1 MPALPFALSP
11 ILFLAAIFYV
21 TFVSRIVL
29 GPLLP
34 VLESEFGL
42 GHGAAGSLFLG
53 LAVGYAGGLLG
64 SGVISAR
71 LNHRRTITLSSL
83 AVGVTLLYLA
93 GSSSVAGL
101 RVGLTVLG
109 LSAGFYLPSGVATL
123 TDQVSEPHWGK
134 ALAIHEFA
142 PNLAYITAPLLAEA
156 LLRFVSWR
164 GVLAVLGILALL
176 LGILFRVWGLGS
188 AGLGTPPRG
197 DTMWELARDPSLW
210 ILAALFVVGTGTTA
224 GIYLMLPL
232 FLVNEIRLDRELA
245 NTLIGLSRVS
255 GLVIVFFSGW
265 ITDRIGPRRAL
276 GVYLTATG
284 VLTFTLGLLRG
295 PVLTPAL
302 VFLQS
307 MASVGFHPAGFSL
320 VSLLFAPRLR
330 NLALSLVMVLG
341 FLVGVGLLPTGI
353 GYFAEA
359 FSFSAAICIAGL
371 VTLAAVPL
379 LLRVHGTANGGG
391 ARE

>member
-1 MPALPFALSP
+1 
-11 ILFLAAIFYV
+11 
-21 TFVSRIVL
+21 
-29 GPLLP
+29 
-34 VLESEFGL
+34 
-42 GHGAAGSLFLG
+42 
-53 LAVGYAGGLLG
+53 
-64 SGVISAR
+64 
-71 LNHRRTITLSSL
+71 
-83 AVGVTLLYLA
+83 
-93 GSSSVAGL
+93 
-101 RVGLTVLG
+101 
-109 LSAGFYLPSGVATL
+109 
-123 TDQVSEPHWGK
+123 
-134 ALAIHEFA
+134 
-142 PNLAYITAPLLAEA
+142 
-156 LLRFVSWR
+156 
-164 GVLAVLGILALL
+164 
-176 LGILFRVWGLGS
+176 
-188 AGLGTPPRG
+188 
-197 DTMWELARDPSLW
+197 MWDLARDPLLW

-255 GLVIVFFSGW
+255 GLLIVFFSGW

-295 PVLTPAL
+295 PILTPTL

-307 MASVGFHPAGFSL
+307 MTSVGFHPAAFSL

-330 NLALSLVMVLG
+330 NLAVSLVMVVG
-341 FLVGVGLLPTGI
+341 FLVGAGLLPTGI

-359 FSFSAAICIAGL
+359 FSFSAAICIVGL

-379 LLRVHGTANGGG
+379 LLRVHGSANAGE